1 MDRGKFILSIGLV
14 QDDKN
19 ILDVPIA
26 ATGSASEKIY
36 TKRPSSTKLHTWF
49 GQVLAT
55 SIESINGEPIA
66 APFNSSKDQD
76 AIPPLV
82 RAIPFLDVGNLLI
95 QIQREC
101 WEKVIKGQKLQCSK
115 CGAHLVADIDLGNID
130 IPVSETAILEQ
141 VVKLSKTYETV
152 AEIEQM
158 KQFEGYQF
166 NRMKFRVAT
175 LGDAIKH
182 EKIVKDEL
190 KFWQNIAFDTL
201 LELYYEDEET
211 GKIVTVPE
219 EYKNRRGKVMF
230 DRDFDTIALKEIR
243 ASLQKDLPSAKYY
256 YEEDCPE
263 CGEPTPFFA
272 NVTNFF
278 TV

>member
-1 MDRGKFILSIGLV
+1 MERKFILSVGFV
-14 QDDKN
+14 QDGN
-19 ILDVPIA
+19 PILDFPIA
-26 ATGSASEKIY
+26 MTGSEAEKIF

-55 SIESINGEPIA
+55 SIESINGVPIA
-66 APFNSSKDQD
+66 SLFNNSKNQED
-76 AIPPLV
+76 IPALV
-82 RAIPFLDVGNLLI
+82 KEIPFIDVGNLLI
-95 QIQREC
+95 QVQRHC
-101 WEKVIKGQKLQCSK
+101 WEDVIKGQKLQCSK
-115 CGAHLVADIDLGNID
+115 CGASLTADIDLNRIEV
-130 IPVSETAILEQ
+130 PACEQ
-141 VVKLSKTYETV
+141 PITEQIVKLSKTYETIADV
-152 AEIEQM
+152 EIM
-158 KQFEGYQF
+158 KPFEGFEF

-190 KFWQNIAFDTL
+190 QFWQNIAFDTL
-201 LELYYEDEET
+201 LELYHEDEDT

-219 EYKNRRGKVMF
+219 GYITRRGKQMF
-230 DRDFDTIALKEIR
+230 RKDFDTIALREIR